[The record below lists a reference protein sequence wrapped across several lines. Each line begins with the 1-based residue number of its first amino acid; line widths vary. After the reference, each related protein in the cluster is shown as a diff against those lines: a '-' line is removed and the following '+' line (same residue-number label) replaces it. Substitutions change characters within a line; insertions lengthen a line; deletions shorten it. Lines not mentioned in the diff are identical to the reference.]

1 MYMRGLAGGRK
12 EKMDT
17 DAGDDSMETFGNG
30 YPEGMRICECA
41 A

>member
-1 MYMRGLAGGRK
+1 MYMRGLASGRK

-17 DAGDDSMETFGNG
+17 DAGDDSMETVANG
-30 YPEGMRICECA
+30 HPKGMRIRECA

>member
-17 DAGDDSMETFGNG
+17 DAGCNGMETVANG
-30 YPEGMRICECA
+30 HPEGVRIRECA

>member
-17 DAGDDSMETFGNG
+17 DADGDSMETIGNG
-30 YPEGMRICECA
+30 HPEGMRIRERA